1 MKAILSTTLLL
12 SGPALVHGLCQKYVA
27 TATAAA
33 ENLQS
38 AYFSGGTY
46 PSQPVWISAVDAWH
60 LQRQRSSKWS
70 SYDGVQWVSVAYLS
84 AGNID
89 MAKKYYDI
97 ASMAVDSSYCGDGL
111 FWSSARDYKN
121 AITNELY
128 LATSGYLYDVTQDT
142 QYLTSLKN
150 TWEWFNTSAMRG
162 SNGLYNDGL
171 SKDGRCANNGQTQWT
186 YNQGVVLVGLGFL
199 YKYTHDESTISTAW
213 SIMDAILADL
223 VDNGALRESC
233 DSTTSTTCNND
244 QVSFK
249 GILIEYMAWFLSITG
264 RDNGTKYSD
273 FIKLQADKV
282 LQNAVGPAG
291 WYSNLWYGANADGAV

>member
-1 MKAILSTTLLL
+1 M
-12 SGPALVHGLCQKYVA
+12 Y
-27 TATAAA
+27 AA
-33 ENLQS
+33 
-38 AYFSGGTY
+38 
-46 PSQPVWISAVDAWH
+46 
-60 LQRQRSSKWS
+60 
-70 SYDGVQWVSVAYLS
+70 
-84 AGNID
+84 
-89 MAKKYYDI
+89 
-97 ASMAVDSSYCGDGL
+97 
-111 FWSSARDYKN
+111 
-121 AITNELY
+121 
-128 LATSGYLYDVTQDT
+128 
-142 QYLTSLKN
+142 
-150 TWEWFNTSAMRG
+150 WEWFNASAMRG

-199 YKYTHDESTISTAW
+199 YKCMCILCSEPPRSKPASVLDTHDESTISTAW

-249 GILIEYMAWFLSITG
+249 GILVEYMAWFLSITG
-264 RDNGTKYSD
+264 RDNGTKYSN

-291 WYSNLWYGANADGAV
+291 WYSNLWYGANANGAVWTAPSQ